1 MWLLSFHFLHRWAS
15 SFSRQTSAEQN
26 VASLESTYYQTV
38 TNTVGC
44 NRGFSPRAATE
55 TDATKQRHTPNKF
68 IQETDLNPEIIQRE
82 GPNPTRQTL
91 FMIVQHVREQF
102 TLQKGLVGSR
112 MEANLQV
119 SLQKHGVPAALY

>member
-1 MWLLSFHFLHRWAS
+1 MLRNNDTRWIK
-15 SFSRQTSAEQN
+15 
-26 VASLESTYYQTV
+26 L
-38 TNTVGC
+38 
-44 NRGFSPRAATE
+44 
-55 TDATKQRHTPNKF
+55 